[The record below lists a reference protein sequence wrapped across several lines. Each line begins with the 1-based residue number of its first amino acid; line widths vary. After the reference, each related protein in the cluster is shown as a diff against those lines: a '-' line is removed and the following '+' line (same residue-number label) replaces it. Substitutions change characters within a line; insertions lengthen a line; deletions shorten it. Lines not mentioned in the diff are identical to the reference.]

1 MQKKLNIVV
10 VILLIGAIGLM
21 STRLFITLFPKAAE
35 RENTSEGISYIQALE
50 NINVTKAEKST
61 VKEETTKKKEEPKK
75 KKAPARKKPE
85 HTTTTEPP
93 EIVDGNFKAAFKD
106 IVISGDSIVMAI
118 YEYGVLDDTQVI
130 AKIGAG
136 AGFLK
141 DSTPTIVNAQPQF
154 LILHYGENELST
166 KEEASYFIN
175 RYKECIQ
182 NLQKQLPNTVIFVDS
197 IFPVLEK
204 AYRSEPYT
212 VNIDYY
218 NSLLNKMCSEL
229 NVIYLD
235 YTQTWHSYEKNYY
248 DADGIHPLK
257 SYYTEQ
263 YLPYIFAEVNKKR

>member
-1 MQKKLNIVV
+1 MQRKFNIA
-10 VILLIGAIGLM
+10 VIFLLIGAIGLM

-35 RENTSEGISYIQALE
+35 RTDASEGISYIQALE
-50 NINVTKAEKST
+50 NVSVSVTEKT
-61 VKEETTKKKEEPKK
+61 IVKEETTVRKAAPKK
-75 KKAPARKKPE
+75 KKSPAV
-85 HTTTTEPP
+85 TTTTEAATV
-93 EIVDGNFKAAFKD
+93 VDGNFRAAFKD
-106 IVISGDSIVMAI
+106 IIISGDSIVMAI

-130 AKIGAG
+130 AEIGAG
-136 AGFLK
+136 AGFLRE
-141 DSTPTIVNAQPQF
+141 STPAIVSAKPQY
-154 LILHYGENELST
+154 LVLHYGENELST

-182 NLQKQLPNTVIFVDS
+182 ELQKQLPNTVIFVDS

-204 AYRSEPYT
+204 AYKSEPYT

-218 NSLLNKMCSEL
+218 NSLLKQMCNEL

-235 YTQTWHSYEKNYY
+235 YTKVWLAYEKNYY

-263 YLPYIFAEVNKKR
+263 YLPYIYAEVNKSR